1 MKKLILLASLLLVA
15 SNVWSEDEHLPYNES
30 ANAEIELANAITEA
44 NKVNKHVLIEMG
56 ANWCPDC
63 RALGRYFQREDIKAW
78 LDERFVVVAVDVGE
92 WDKNLEIA
100 ERYGN
105 PISEG
110 IPSLVVLDSK
120 GVMQFATLA
129 GELASAREISGDDLI
144 EWLNE
149 KIQPILD

>member
-1 MKKLILLASLLLVA
+1 MKKLALIACLLLTA
-15 SNVWSEDEHLPYNES
+15 SYAWSEDSHLPYDES
-30 ANAEIELANAITEA
+30 ANAEIDLANAIAEA
-44 NKVNKHVLIEMG
+44 NNKNKHILIEMG

-63 RALGRYFQREDIKAW
+63 RTLGRYFQRADIKAW

-149 KIQPILD
+149 QIQPILD

>member
-1 MKKLILLASLLLVA
+1 MKKLILLAGLLLC
-15 SNVWSEDEHLPYNES
+15 SNGWAEDGHLPYDES
-30 ANAEIELANAITEA
+30 ANAEIDLTNAITEA
-44 NKVNKHVLIEMG
+44 SKKNKHILIEMG

-78 LDERFVVVAVDVGE
+78 LDERFIVVAVDVGE

-144 EWLNE
+144 EWLN
-149 KIQPILD
+149 KQIQPILD

>member
-1 MKKLILLASLLLVA
+1 MKKLALIACLLLAA
-15 SNVWSEDEHLPYNES
+15 SYVWSEDGHLPYDES
-30 ANAEIELANAITEA
+30 ANAEIDLAYAITEA
-44 NKVNKHVLIEMG
+44 NKVNKHVLIAMG

-63 RALGRYFQREDIKAW
+63 RTLGRYFQRKDIKAW
-78 LDERFVVVAVDVGE
+78 LDERFIVVAVDVGE

-144 EWLNE
+144 DWLNE
-149 KIQPILD
+149 QIQPILD

>member
-1 MKKLILLASLLLVA
+1 MKKLALIACLLLTA
-15 SNVWSEDEHLPYNES
+15 SYVFSEDVHLPYDES
-30 ANAEIELANAITEA
+30 ANAEIDLANAIAEA
-44 NKVNKHVLIEMG
+44 NNKDKHILIEMG

-63 RALGRYFQREDIKAW
+63 RTLGRYFQRADIKAW
-78 LDERFVVVAVDVGE
+78 LDERFIVVAVDVGE
-92 WDKNLEIA
+92 WDKNLDIA

-110 IPSLVVLDSK
+110 IPSLVVLDSN

-149 KIQPILD
+149 QIQPILD

>member
-1 MKKLILLASLLLVA
+1 MKKLALIACLLLTA
-15 SNVWSEDEHLPYNES
+15 SYVLSEDVHLPYDES
-30 ANAEIELANAITEA
+30 ANAEIDLANAIAEA
-44 NKVNKHVLIEMG
+44 NNKNKHILIEMG

-63 RALGRYFQREDIKAW
+63 RTLGRYFQREDIKAW
-78 LDERFVVVAVDVGE
+78 LDERFIVVAVDVGE

-129 GELASAREISGDDLI
+129 GELASVREISGDDLI

-149 KIQPILD
+149 QIQPILD

>member
-15 SNVWSEDEHLPYNES
+15 SYVWSEDEHLPYDES

-63 RALGRYFQREDIKAW
+63 RALGRYFQRETIKAW
-78 LDERFVVVAVDVGE
+78 LDERFIVVAVDVGE

-110 IPSLVVLDSK
+110 IPSLVVLDSE

-129 GELASAREISGDDLI
+129 GELATAREMSGDDLI
-144 EWLNE
+144 DWLNE
-149 KIQPILD
+149 QIQPILD

>member
-1 MKKLILLASLLLVA
+1 MKKLALIACLLLTA
-15 SNVWSEDEHLPYNES
+15 SYAWSEDSHLPYDES
-30 ANAEIELANAITEA
+30 ANAEIDLAYAITEA
-44 NKVNKHVLIEMG
+44 NKANKHVLIEMG

-63 RALGRYFQREDIKAW
+63 RTLGRYFQRADIKAW
-78 LDERFVVVAVDVGE
+78 LDERFIVVAVDVGE
-92 WDKNLEIA
+92 WDKNLEIV

-149 KIQPILD
+149 QIQPILD

>member
-1 MKKLILLASLLLVA
+1 MKKLALIACLLLTA
-15 SNVWSEDEHLPYNES
+15 SYAWSEDSHLPYDES
-30 ANAEIELANAITEA
+30 ANAEIDLAYAITEA

-63 RALGRYFQREDIKAW
+63 RTLGRYFQRADIKAW

-129 GELASAREISGDDLI
+129 GVLASAREISGDDLI

-149 KIQPILD
+149 QIQPILD

>member
-1 MKKLILLASLLLVA
+1 MKKLALIACLLLTA
-15 SNVWSEDEHLPYNES
+15 SYAWSEDSHLPYDES
-30 ANAEIELANAITEA
+30 ANAEIDLAYAITEA
-44 NKVNKHVLIEMG
+44 NKANKHVLIEMG

-63 RALGRYFQREDIKAW
+63 RTLGRYFQRADIKAW
-78 LDERFVVVAVDVGE
+78 LDERFIVVAVDVGE

-149 KIQPILD
+149 QIQPILD

>member
-15 SNVWSEDEHLPYNES
+15 SNVWSEDEHLPYDES
-30 ANAEIELANAITEA
+30 ANAEIDLANAIAEA
-44 NKVNKHVLIEMG
+44 NNKNKHILIEMG

-63 RALGRYFQREDIKAW
+63 RTLGRYFQRADIKAW
-78 LDERFVVVAVDVGE
+78 LDERFIVVAVDVGE

-149 KIQPILD
+149 QIQPILD

>member
-1 MKKLILLASLLLVA
+1 MKKLALIACLLLAA
-15 SNVWSEDEHLPYNES
+15 SYVWSEDGHLPYDES
-30 ANAEIELANAITEA
+30 ANAEIDLAYAITEA
-44 NKVNKHVLIEMG
+44 KKVNKHVLIAMG

-63 RALGRYFQREDIKAW
+63 RTLGRYFQRADIKAW

-149 KIQPILD
+149 QIQPILD

>member
-15 SNVWSEDEHLPYNES
+15 SNVWSAGEYLPYDES

-44 NKVNKHVLIEMG
+44 SKENKYVLIEMG

-63 RALGRYFQREDIKAW
+63 RTLGRYFQRADIKAW

-149 KIQPILD
+149 QIQPILD

>member
-1 MKKLILLASLLLVA
+1 MKKLALIACLLLATTY
-15 SNVWSEDEHLPYNES
+15 VWSEDGYLPYDES
-30 ANAEIELANAITEA
+30 ANAEIDLAYAITEA

-56 ANWCPDC
+56 ANWCHYC
-63 RALGRYFQREDIKAW
+63 ITLGRYFQRKDIKVW
-78 LDERFVVVAVDVGE
+78 LDERFIVVAVDVGE

-129 GELASAREISGDDLI
+129 GELATARKMSGDDLI

-149 KIQPILD
+149 QIQPILD

>member
-1 MKKLILLASLLLVA
+1 MKKLILLAGLLLY
-15 SNVWSEDEHLPYNES
+15 SNSWAEDRHLPYDES
-30 ANAEIELANAITEA
+30 ANAEIDLANAIAEA
-44 NKVNKHVLIEMG
+44 NNKNKHILIEMG

-63 RALGRYFQREDIKAW
+63 RTLGRYFQRADIKAW
-78 LDERFVVVAVDVGE
+78 LDERFIVVAVDIGE
-92 WDKNLEIA
+92 WDKNLEIV

-110 IPSLVVLDSK
+110 IPSLVVLDSN
-120 GVMQFATLA
+120 GVMLFATLA

-149 KIQPILD
+149 QIQPILD

>member
-1 MKKLILLASLLLVA
+1 MKKLALIACLLLTA
-15 SNVWSEDEHLPYNES
+15 SYVLSEDVHLPYDES
-30 ANAEIELANAITEA
+30 ANAEIDLANAIAEA
-44 NKVNKHVLIEMG
+44 NSKNKHILIEMG

-63 RALGRYFQREDIKAW
+63 RTLGRYFQRADIKAW

-149 KIQPILD
+149 QIQPILD

>member
-1 MKKLILLASLLLVA
+1 MKKLILLAGLLLY
-15 SNVWSEDEHLPYNES
+15 SNSWAEDRHLPYAES
-30 ANAEIELANAITEA
+30 ANAEIDLANAIAEA
-44 NKVNKHVLIEMG
+44 NNKNKHILIEMG

-63 RALGRYFQREDIKAW
+63 RTLGRYFQREDIKAW
-78 LDERFVVVAVDVGE
+78 LDERFIVVAVDVGE

-149 KIQPILD
+149 QIQPILD

>member
-1 MKKLILLASLLLVA
+1 MKKLALITCLLLTA
-15 SNVWSEDEHLPYNES
+15 SYAWSEDSHLPYDES
-30 ANAEIELANAITEA
+30 ANAEIDLAYAITEA

-63 RALGRYFQREDIKAW
+63 RTLGRYFQRADIKAW
-78 LDERFVVVAVDVGE
+78 LDERFIVVAVDVGE

-149 KIQPILD
+149 QIQPILD

>member
-1 MKKLILLASLLLVA
+1 MKKLILLAGLLLC
-15 SNVWSEDEHLPYNES
+15 SNGWTEDGQLPYDES
-30 ANAEIELANAITEA
+30 ANAEIDLANAIAEA
-44 NKVNKHVLIEMG
+44 NNKNKHILIEMG

-63 RALGRYFQREDIKAW
+63 RTLGRYFQREDIKAW
-78 LDERFVVVAVDVGE
+78 LDERFIVVAVDVGE

-105 PISEG
+105 PISED

-149 KIQPILD
+149 QIQPILD

>member
-1 MKKLILLASLLLVA
+1 MKKLILLANLLLVT
-15 SNVWSEDEHLPYNES
+15 SNVWSADEYLPYDES
-30 ANAEIELANAITEA
+30 ANAEIELDNAITEA
-44 NKVNKHVLIEMG
+44 SKENKHVLIEMG

-63 RALGRYFQREDIKAW
+63 RTLGKYFQREDIKAW
-78 LDERFVVVAVDVGE
+78 LDKHFIVVTVDIGN
-92 WDKNLEIA
+92 WDKNLEIV

-129 GELASAREISGDDLI
+129 GELATAREMSGDDLI
-144 EWLNE
+144 GWLKE
-149 KIQPILD
+149 HIQPILD

>member
-1 MKKLILLASLLLVA
+1 MKKLALIACLLLTA
-15 SNVWSEDEHLPYNES
+15 SYAWSEDSHLPYDES
-30 ANAEIELANAITEA
+30 ANAEIDLAYAITEA
-44 NKVNKHVLIEMG
+44 NKANKHVLIEMG

-63 RALGRYFQREDIKAW
+63 RTLGRYFQRADIKAW

-129 GELASAREISGDDLI
+129 GELASARKISGDDLI

>member
-1 MKKLILLASLLLVA
+1 MKKLTLIACLLLTA
-15 SNVWSEDEHLPYNES
+15 SYVLSEDVHLPYDES
-30 ANAEIELANAITEA
+30 ANAEIDLANAIAEA
-44 NKVNKHVLIEMG
+44 NNKNKHILIEMG

-63 RALGRYFQREDIKAW
+63 RTLGRYFQRADIKAW

-129 GELASAREISGDDLI
+129 GELASARKISGDDLI

>member
-1 MKKLILLASLLLVA
+1 MKKLALIACLLLTA
-15 SNVWSEDEHLPYNES
+15 SYAWSEDSHLPYDES
-30 ANAEIELANAITEA
+30 ANAEIDLANAIAEA
-44 NKVNKHVLIEMG
+44 NNKNKHILIAMG

-63 RALGRYFQREDIKAW
+63 RTLGRYFQRADIKAW

-149 KIQPILD
+149 QIQPILD

>member
-1 MKKLILLASLLLVA
+1 MKKLALIACLLLAA
-15 SNVWSEDEHLPYNES
+15 SYVWSEDGRLPYDES
-30 ANAEIELANAITEA
+30 ANAEIDLAYAITEA

-63 RALGRYFQREDIKAW
+63 RALGRYFQRKDIKVW
-78 LDERFVVVAVDVGE
+78 LDERFIVVAVDVGE

-129 GELASAREISGDDLI
+129 GELATARKMSGDDLI

-149 KIQPILD
+149 QIQPILD

>member
-1 MKKLILLASLLLVA
+1 MKKLALIACLLLTA
-15 SNVWSEDEHLPYNES
+15 SYVLSEDVHLPYDES
-30 ANAEIELANAITEA
+30 ANAEIDLANAIAEA
-44 NKVNKHVLIEMG
+44 NNKNKHILIEMG

-63 RALGRYFQREDIKAW
+63 RTLGRYFQRADIKAW
-78 LDERFVVVAVDVGE
+78 LDERFIVVAVDVGE

-149 KIQPILD
+149 QIQPILD

>member
-1 MKKLILLASLLLVA
+1 MKKLTLIACLLLTA
-15 SNVWSEDEHLPYNES
+15 SYVLSEDVHLPYDES
-30 ANAEIELANAITEA
+30 ANAEIDLANAIAEA
-44 NKVNKHVLIEMG
+44 NSKNKHVLIEMG

-63 RALGRYFQREDIKAW
+63 RTLGRYFQRADIKAW
-78 LDERFVVVAVDVGE
+78 LDERFIVVAVDVGE

-129 GELASAREISGDDLI
+129 GELASVREISGDDLI

-149 KIQPILD
+149 QIQPILD

>member
-1 MKKLILLASLLLVA
+1 MKKLALIACLLLTA
-15 SNVWSEDEHLPYNES
+15 SYVFSEDVHLPYDES
-30 ANAEIELANAITEA
+30 ANAEIDLANAIAEA
-44 NKVNKHVLIEMG
+44 NNKNKHILIAMG

-63 RALGRYFQREDIKAW
+63 RTLGRYFQRADIKAW
-78 LDERFVVVAVDVGE
+78 LDERFIVVAVDVGE

-120 GVMQFATLA
+120 GVMRFATLA

-149 KIQPILD
+149 QIQPILD

>member
-1 MKKLILLASLLLVA
+1 MKKLALIACLLLTA
-15 SNVWSEDEHLPYNES
+15 SYVLSEDVHLPYDES
-30 ANAEIELANAITEA
+30 ANAEIDLANAIAEA
-44 NKVNKHVLIEMG
+44 NNKDKHILIEMG

-63 RALGRYFQREDIKAW
+63 RTLGRYFQRADIKAW
-78 LDERFVVVAVDVGE
+78 LDERFIVVAVDIGE
-92 WDKNLEIA
+92 WDKNLEIV

-110 IPSLVVLDSK
+110 IPSLVVLDSN
-120 GVMQFATLA
+120 GVMLFATLA

-149 KIQPILD
+149 QIQPILD

>member
-1 MKKLILLASLLLVA
+1 MKKLILLAGLLLC
-15 SNVWSEDEHLPYNES
+15 SNGWAEDGHLPYNES
-30 ANAEIELANAITEA
+30 ANAEIDLVNAIAET
-44 NKVNKHVLIEMG
+44 NNQNKHILIEMG

-78 LDERFVVVAVDVGE
+78 LDERFIVVAVDVGE

>member
-1 MKKLILLASLLLVA
+1 MKKLALIACLLLTA
-15 SNVWSEDEHLPYNES
+15 SYAWSEDSHLPYDES
-30 ANAEIELANAITEA
+30 ANAEIDLAYAITEA
-44 NKVNKHVLIEMG
+44 NKANKHVLIEMG

-63 RALGRYFQREDIKAW
+63 RTLGRYFQRADIKAW
-78 LDERFVVVAVDVGE
+78 LDERFIVVAVDVGE

-129 GELASAREISGDDLI
+129 GELASVREISGDDLI

-149 KIQPILD
+149 QIQPILD